1 MSEDAGKDI
10 GSRLGK
16 VLEVDKRSLQAE
28 QVKFMRIWVEIPI
41 DKPLRRGGNIT
52 NTEGERCSIIFR
64 YKRLPTLCYICGI
77 LGHDDKHCHVSP
89 MEGVIKR

>member
-16 VLEVDKRSLQAE
+16 VLEVDKRSLQA
-28 QVKFMRIWVEIPI
+28 KFMRIRVEIPI
-41 DKPLRRGGNIT
+41 NKPLRRGGNIT
-52 NTEGERCSIIFR
+52 NTEGERCSIIFK
-64 YKRLPTLCYICGI
+64 YKRLPTFCYICGI